1 MLSQTNISW
10 TQNRKIQQNLR
21 NLRHLLSSASVKSWV
36 KFSVLPR
43 SVTHGICI
51 YASLF
56 SLKKALFKNHS
67 FLGVDWLNESIQPG
81 HSASIAHKGYQRLWD
96 EFSWHFPPFFV
107 WHVLTQATANLGWV
121 PCIFKPQFRIES
133 VCFRKG
139 FQEILGRG
147 TFQTLPLLVFWPRE
161 RERERQQMFTIL
173 FLLHFGYPTGTASF
187 WETSNVENEK
197 ALRVWG
203 ECFSRQQQKVGIWWS
218 PKVTKVLR
226 GSPTFK
232 DTKSYHTMPEWQK
245 IRYHSEECY
254 LMPLI

>member
-81 HSASIAHKGYQRLWD
+81 HSASIAYKGYQRLWD

-147 TFQTLPLLVFWPRE
+147 TFQTLPLLVFWPGE
-161 RERERQQMFTIL
+161 RERETANFHYSFSFAFWVSNRNR
-173 FLLHFGYPTGTASF
+173 FLLGNFERWKRKSPSGLGWMLLSATTESG
-187 WETSNVENEK
+187 NLVE
-197 ALRVWG
+197 
-203 ECFSRQQQKVGIWWS
+203 
-218 PKVTKVLR
+218 
-226 GSPTFK
+226 
-232 DTKSYHTMPEWQK
+232 PEG
-245 IRYHSEECY
+245 H
-254 LMPLI
+254 